1 MLTIK
6 GSTDGTEFRHV
17 FARAALVLAYIA
29 EYNSHTKSTE
39 LTEGTR
45 YARAYHPGCVGGDD
59 LDSYVLLFL
68 CQKKTRTSVLMS
80 KRNCSPVKKETKNES
95 QTKSKASE

>member
-1 MLTIK
+1 ML
-6 GSTDGTEFRHV
+6 S
-17 FARAALVLAYIA
+17 LAYIA

-39 LTEGTR
+39 LTKGTR

-68 CQKKTRTSVLMS
+68 CQKETALLSKKKT
-80 KRNCSPVKKETKNES
+80 K
-95 QTKSKASE
+95 

>member
-17 FARAALVLAYIA
+17 FARAALMLAYIA
-29 EYNSHTKSTE
+29 EINSHTKSTE

-45 YARAYHPGCVGGDD
+45 YARAYHPGGVGQKNIRTD
-59 LDSYVLLFL
+59 LSSLTRINFVESRAEAEFPRESHEKTAVVTTTVSY
-68 CQKKTRTSVLMS
+68 
-80 KRNCSPVKKETKNES
+80 P
-95 QTKSKASE
+95 

>member
-68 CQKKTRTSVLMS
+68 CQKEKPALMS
-80 KRNCSPVKKETKNES
+80 KKKPKMKVKLKVRH
-95 QTKSKASE
+95 

>member
-45 YARAYHPGCVGGDD
+45 YARAYHPGE
-59 LDSYVLLFL
+59 LEETTLI
-68 CQKKTRTSVLMS
+68 LMFF
-80 KRNCSPVKKETKNES
+80 CE
-95 QTKSKASE
+95 A

>member
-29 EYNSHTKSTE
+29 EYNSHTKYTKF
-39 LTEGTR
+39 TEGTR
-45 YARAYHPGCVGGDD
+45 CARAYHPGCVR
-59 LDSYVLLFL
+59 
-68 CQKKTRTSVLMS
+68 QKNIRTGFSSLTRINFVESRAETEFPRESHEKTAVVTTTVSF
-80 KRNCSPVKKETKNES
+80 P
-95 QTKSKASE
+95 

>member
-1 MLTIK
+1 MEQNL
-6 GSTDGTEFRHV
+6 DMF

-39 LTEGTR
+39 FTEGTR

-68 CQKKTRTSVLMS
+68 CQRKKKLLFCQ
-80 KRNCSPVKKETKNES
+80 KRNQK
-95 QTKSKASE
+95 